1 MRLGPSVA
9 FLLLLGSTLPVHATV
24 IEAMTLRELVTEA
37 EVVAQAE
44 VVAIGARYDELDRI
58 VTDATLRIDTPLHAA
73 GAYASIGSGSEVIV
87 TRLGGELD
95 GVGLRVEGE
104 PTFVRGESVVLFAR
118 ERAGELRTVG
128 MAQGVLPIQRVGG
141 VDLVLPNA
149 AGLSLVAPGH
159 GGLLPGRP
167 ALASPRALDDVLD
180 EIRALV
186 VEVHGAH

>member
-1 MRLGPSVA
+1 M
-9 FLLLLGSTLPVHATV
+9 F
-24 IEAMTLRELVTEA
+24 
-37 EVVAQAE
+37 
-44 VVAIGARYDELDRI
+44 
-58 VTDATLRIDTPLHAA
+58 
-73 GAYASIGSGSEVIV
+73 
-87 TRLGGELD
+87 
-95 GVGLRVEGE
+95 VGLRLIDHMEVAIVQRLAKLGLDLA
-104 PTFVRGESVVLFAR
+104 PHPHRGVHLGLEEAVLRAAVVLGTVER
-118 ERAGELRTVG
+118 EVG